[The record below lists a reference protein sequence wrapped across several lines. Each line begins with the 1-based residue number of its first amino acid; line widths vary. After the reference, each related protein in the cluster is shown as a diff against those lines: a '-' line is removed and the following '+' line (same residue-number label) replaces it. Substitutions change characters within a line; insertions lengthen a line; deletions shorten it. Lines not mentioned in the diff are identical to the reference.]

1 MNDVIRCLLT
11 RRSVKKYR
19 AEQVEEE
26 KLEQIL
32 QAGSYAACGMGK
44 QAGKIVVLQDPADIA
59 QLEKLNA
66 QILGNPDLHPFYGAP
81 TVCVVFADTS
91 VDTWVEDGSLVIGN
105 MLAAA
110 HSLGVGSCWIHRARQ
125 EFELPEGKA
134 LMQKWGVDARYA
146 GIGHC
151 ILGYAAAEPAPAKAR
166 KADVIVR
173 VWAQWTRGKKRF
185 ILKKTHRRA
194 FYEIPEVHL

>member
-110 HSLGVGSCWIHRARQ
+110 HSLGVGSCWIHRAQ
-125 EFELPEGKA
+125 PMFDSPEGKA
-134 LMQKWGVDARYA
+134 LLRKWGLPERLKGV
-146 GIGHC
+146 GNC
-151 ILGYAAAEPAPAKAR
+151 ILGYPAETPAPKDR
-166 KADVIVR
+166 LPGR
-173 VWAQWTRGKKRF
+173 
-185 ILKKTHRRA
+185 ILK
-194 FYEIPEVHL
+194 ID

>member
-91 VDTWVEDGSLVIGN
+91 VGTWVEDGSLVIGN

-110 HSLGVGSCWIHRARQ
+110 HSLGVGSCWIHRAK
-125 EFELPEGKA
+125 EVFASEEGKA
-134 LMQKWGVDARYA
+134 LLKKWGVEGDYE

-151 ILGYAAAEPAPAKAR
+151 VLGYPAGDVPKAKPR
-166 KADVIVR
+166 KENYVYHVD
-173 VWAQWTRGKKRF
+173 
-185 ILKKTHRRA
+185 
-194 FYEIPEVHL
+194 

>member
-146 GIGHC
+146 GVGHC
-151 ILGYAAAEPAPAKAR
+151 ILGYAAAEPAPAEAR
-166 KADVIVR
+166 KADFIVR
-173 VWAQWTRGKKRF
+173 V
-185 ILKKTHRRA
+185 
-194 FYEIPEVHL
+194 

>member
-81 TVCVVFADTS
+81 TVCVVLADAAAFTA
-91 VDTWVEDGSLVIGN
+91 VEDGSLALGN
-105 MLAAA
+105 LMNAA
-110 HSLGVGSCWIHRARQ
+110 HSLGIASCWIHRAR
-125 EFELPEGKA
+125 EVFASAEGKA
-134 LMQKWGVDARYA
+134 LLQQWGVEGEWI

-151 ILGYAAAEPAPAKAR
+151 ILGYPAGDPQPAAPR
-166 KADVIVR
+166 KSDY
-173 VWAQWTRGKKRF
+173 
-185 ILKKTHRRA
+185 ILK
-194 FYEIPEVHL
+194 V

>member
-66 QILGNPDLHPFYGAP
+66 QILGNPAAHPFYGAP
-81 TVCVVFADTS
+81 VVCVVLTDPEVSTC
-91 VDTWVEDGSLVIGN
+91 VEDGALVIGN
-105 MLAAA
+105 LMLAA
-110 HSLGVGSCWIHRARQ
+110 HSLGVASCWIHRARQ
-125 EFELPEGKA
+125 EFDSPEGKA
-134 LMQKWGVDARYA
+134 LLKKWGVDERYI
-146 GIGHC
+146 GVGHC

-166 KADVIVR
+166 KADFIVR
-173 VWAQWTRGKKRF
+173 V
-185 ILKKTHRRA
+185 
-194 FYEIPEVHL
+194 

>member
-44 QAGKIVVLQDPADIA
+44 QAGKIIVLQDPADIA

-81 TVCVVFADTS
+81 TVCVVLADAAAFTA
-91 VDTWVEDGSLVIGN
+91 VEDGSLALGN
-105 MLAAA
+105 LMNAA
-110 HSLGVGSCWIHRARQ
+110 HSLGIASCWIHRAR
-125 EFELPEGKA
+125 EVFASAEGKA
-134 LMQKWGVDARYA
+134 LLQQWGVEGEWI

-151 ILGYAAAEPAPAKAR
+151 ILGYAAEPEKPAAPR
-166 KADVIVR
+166 LEGRIVR
-173 VWAQWTRGKKRF
+173 
-185 ILKKTHRRA
+185 I
-194 FYEIPEVHL
+194 